1 MKVRKIPQRMCIG
14 CQQLK
19 NKKEL
24 TRIVR
29 TPEGAILLDATG
41 KKSGRG
47 AYICTNEIC
56 LTKAVKEKRL
66 EKALKCPVPPEVYQ
80 QLKNELVK

>member
-1 MKVRKIPQRMCIG
+1 MKVKKIPQRMCIG
-14 CQQLK
+14 CQEMK
-19 NKKEL
+19 NKKAL

-29 TPEGAILLDATG
+29 TPDGTILLDVTG

-47 AYICTNEIC
+47 AYICTDENC

-66 EKALKCPVPPEVYQ
+66 EKALKCPVPAGVYE
-80 QLKNELVK
+80 QLKDELVK

>member
-1 MKVRKIPQRMCIG
+1 MCIG
-14 CQQLK
+14 CQELK

-29 TPEGAILLDATG
+29 TPEGAIMLDATG

-47 AYICTNEIC
+47 AYVCTNDLC
-56 LTKAVKEKRL
+56 LAKAVKEKRL
-66 EKALKCPVPPEVYQ
+66 EKALKCTIPTEVYE
-80 QLKNELVK
+80 QLKSEMVK